1 MRRRPRSFTHAAGS
15 RPQHVFIIVLENESY
30 DETFGAD
37 SKAPYL
43 SKCLT
48 KKGQLL
54 TNYYAIGHFS
64 LDNYIAMISGQ
75 SPNPDTQLD
84 CSIFN
89 DFALI

>member
-1 MRRRPRSFTHAAGS
+1 MTRPLGQIPRH
-15 RPQHVFIIVLENESY
+15 HI
-30 DETFGAD
+30 
-37 SKAPYL
+37 

-75 SPNPDTQLD
+75 SPNPDTQLTVRY
-84 CSIFN
+84 STIS
-89 DFALI
+89 L